1 VTKAATLSNELRK
14 FMEETMRQSMKG
26 LLAFTR
32 DRNIS
37 FSQISILMHLYYK
50 GKSNVSDIAEK
61 LGTTNAAAS
70 QLIRKLELEHLVRRY
85 EGTDDRRVRQIELGE
100 HGKKLVDDMIATRFH
115 WLDDLALLIDNEKSG
130 QILLSI
136 HELTEMIQQVE

>member
-1 VTKAATLSNELRK
+1 MTKPTILSKELRR
-14 FMEETMRQSMKG
+14 FIEEAMRQSMKG
-26 LLAFTR
+26 LLAFAR

-37 FSQISILMHLYYK
+37 FSQISILMHLHYN
-50 GKSNVSDIAEK
+50 GKSSVSNIADK

-70 QLIRKLELEHLVRRY
+70 QLIRKLERDHLVQRH

-100 HGKKLVDDMIATRFH
+100 HGRKFVDAMIATRFH
-115 WLDDLALLIDNEKSG
+115 WLDDLALLIDSEKGS

>member
-1 VTKAATLSNELRK
+1 
-14 FMEETMRQSMKG
+14 
-26 LLAFTR
+26 
-32 DRNIS
+32 
-37 FSQISILMHLYYK
+37 YYK